1 MNLLIYYN
9 VNQKNFY
16 IVYTNYIGFDKRV
29 GYENSFGHVLIQILA
44 YRNNKF
50 VNIHSYMELIDSSHK
65 ESIKSRL
72 ANKAIRWLNK
82 YRE

>member
-16 IVYTNYIGFDKRV
+16 IVYTNYIGFEKRV
-29 GYENSFGHVLIQILA
+29 GYENGFGHILVQILA

-50 VNIHSYMELIDSSHK
+50 VSIDSYTELLNGRYK

-72 ANKAIRWLNK
+72 ARRAIRWLNK